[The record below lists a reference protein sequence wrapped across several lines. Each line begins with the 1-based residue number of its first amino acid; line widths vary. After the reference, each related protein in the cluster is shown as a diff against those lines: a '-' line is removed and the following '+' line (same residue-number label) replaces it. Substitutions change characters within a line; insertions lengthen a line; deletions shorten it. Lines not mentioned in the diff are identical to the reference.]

1 MEAKEAIKLEKKIH
15 RAAFTKAFNVLEE
28 ILKKSDINSS
38 ELQSELNVFVSK
50 AQRLEDTQVR
60 YLSTL
65 SGNEIEAEF
74 YIIEDYRDKAVR
86 IETKVK
92 DILQNLQNVSTSNL
106 ILNQSVNENV
116 CKRTFKLPK
125 LELRKF
131 DGEIKEWLFFWSQFE
146 KTDKDTTI
154 SDSDKFQYLL
164 QATVEGSRAR
174 EVIESFP
181 PTTANYPKVIECLKA
196 RFGRNDL
203 QVEVYVRELL
213 KLVLKN
219 ANCIESY
226 LPEDFLRA
234 YQRSAN
240 ADHGADPKCRLDS
253 LLKFLK
259 SEVESEE
266 RISLAM
272 AGFGL
277 KNEVTCGI
285 KSIKTVHDRPLTA
298 ASLMSTDSSA
308 KKCVFCS
315 GKHDSFNCFKAQK
328 MTFSERQKLLKDKG
342 HCFRCLKADHCANKC
357 RSSIKCAICHK
368 SVIMCLELL
377 KNKTNVKKPMLNS
390 NEKETSKEESSVNL
404 SSVSNTPQVLLQ
416 TLKVKI
422 IGNNCTLCVRALYDT
437 GSQKSYLRKNLISSL
452 GLIPSRKQILS
463 HALFG
468 GERTP
473 ENVHNVYKIKLKSL
487 HDNFNCTFDIYEQDT
502 ICDAVPSALNG
513 PWIKELRSMNIPFYD
528 TEDSSGPIDLL
539 IGADVAGRL
548 FTDRKIVLSSGSVA
562 IETYLAWTLIGKTS
576 VNAERE
582 DKAMTIVTMFVKD
595 ANISDLFSL
604 DILRISDLVEH
615 FLPHRPV
622 VQEHGTT
629 KVRPVSD
636 ASARQIGSPSLNQCL
651 ESGPNLLELIPSL
664 LLIFR
669 EFKYGVI
676 ADIEKAFLQV
686 SVRPEERNY
695 LRFFWWNDS
704 DCKEV
709 KVMQHNR
716 LVFGVKSSPFLLGA
730 VLDYH
735 LGKHLNDARY
745 NQDYVKILISSFYV
759 DNLVTSLNDTCD
771 ILPFIETSQAILSEG
786 KFNLRDWQYTNDNGP
801 EPFTSV

>member
-1 MEAKEAIKLEKKIH
+1 M
-15 RAAFTKAFNVLEE
+15 F
-28 ILKKSDINSS
+28 
-38 ELQSELNVFVSK
+38 FVSK
-50 AQRLEDTQVR
+50 AQRLEDTHVR

-65 SGNEIEAEF
+65 SENEIEVEF
-74 YIIEDYRDKAVR
+74 DIIEDYRDKAVR
-86 IETKVK
+86 IETEVK

-106 ILNQSVNENV
+106 ILNESVNENV

-131 DGEIKEWLFFWSQFE
+131 EGEIKEWLFFWSQFE
-146 KTDKDTTI
+146 KIDKDTTI

-164 QATVEGSRAR
+164 QATFEGSRTR

-181 PTTANYPKVIECLKA
+181 PTSANYPKAIECLKA

-219 ANCIESY
+219 ANSSNSCNNLCALYDNLEQQIRALETLGVTTDKSAALLYPLVESC
-226 LPEDFLRA
+226 LLEDFLRD

-240 ADHGADPKCRLDS
+240 VDHDLEPKCRLDS
-253 LLKFLK
+253 LLKCLK
-259 SEVESEE
+259 SEE

-272 AGFGL
+272 AGYGL

-285 KSIKTVHDRPLTA
+285 KSIKTVQNRPSTA
-298 ASLMSTDSSA
+298 ASLLSTDSSA

-342 HCFRCLKADHCANKC
+342 HCFRCLKAGHCANKC

-368 SVIMCLELL
+368 NHSVIMCLELL
-377 KNKTNVKKPMLNS
+377 KNKTNVKKPILNS

-437 GSQKSYLRKNLISSL
+437 GSKKSYLRKDLIYSL
-452 GLIPSRKQILS
+452 GLIPSRQQILN

-473 ENVHNVYKIKLKSL
+473 ENVHNVYKIKLKSID
-487 HDNFNCTFDIYEQDT
+487 DNFTCTFDIYEQDT

-513 PWIKELRSMNIPFYD
+513 TWIKDLRSMNIPFYD

-548 FTDRKIVLSSGSVA
+548 FTDRKIVLSSGIVA
-562 IETYLAWTLIGKTS
+562 IETYLGWTLIGKTS

-582 DKAMTIVTMFVKD
+582 DTAMTIVTMFVKD
-595 ANISDLFSL
+595 ANISDLFF
-604 DILRISDLVEH
+604 LRHL
-615 FLPHRPV
+615 
-622 VQEHGTT
+622 
-629 KVRPVSD
+629 
-636 ASARQIGSPSLNQCL
+636 
-651 ESGPNLLELIPSL
+651 
-664 LLIFR
+664 
-669 EFKYGVI
+669 
-676 ADIEKAFLQV
+676 
-686 SVRPEERNY
+686 RN
-695 LRFFWWNDS
+695 
-704 DCKEV
+704 
-709 KVMQHNR
+709 
-716 LVFGVKSSPFLLGA
+716 
-730 VLDYH
+730 
-735 LGKHLNDARY
+735 
-745 NQDYVKILISSFYV
+745 I
-759 DNLVTSLNDTCD
+759 
-771 ILPFIETSQAILSEG
+771 
-786 KFNLRDWQYTNDNGP
+786 
-801 EPFTSV
+801 